1 MTPLRLRS
9 AGSPG
14 PTKSEIMTVTSITRR
29 RAQQIALDR
38 DVLTTRRSIALVLAP
53 MLLLVLVGLG
63 ALLSASSV
71 EALEQFGDSLY
82 YFRRQIMWL
91 GAGLIAFVVAAQVP
105 YRLYQRWAIPILAL
119 SLLGL
124 IAVLLGGIVGG
135 GSRRWLDLGPV
146 TIQPSEFSKFAV
158 IVFLSAV
165 MVRKGDRSADYRHFV
180 GPVVA
185 SVGITGLLLLAQPD
199 LGTAMMISFTALA
212 VLIVSGAPLRYVAG
226 LIAAGALVVLVSVW
240 RFSYQF
246 DRIAAFVDPFA
257 DATGNGY
264 QPVQSMYALGTGGWF
279 GIGLGE
285 SRARWA
291 YLPEAHTDFIFAI
304 IGEEMGLVGAMGVIL
319 LFVTFTVGG
328 IVIAL
333 RAPDLFG
340 RCLAGGGVAWVGG
353 QAIINIGAVSGALP
367 ITGISLPFVSS
378 GGSALIVS
386 LAAAGVLVNIAR
398 AKR

>member
-1 MTPLRLRS
+1 
-9 AGSPG
+9 
-14 PTKSEIMTVTSITRR
+14 MTVTSIARKR
-29 RAQQIALDR
+29 SKQVAAEHDI
-38 DVLTTRRSIALVLAP
+38 VTTRRSMALVLAP
-53 MLLLVLVGLG
+53 VLLLVLVGLG

-71 EALEQFGDSLY
+71 ESLERFGDSLY

-91 GAGLIAFVVAAQVP
+91 GAGLIAFVVSAQVP
-105 YRLYQRWAIPILAL
+105 YRIYQRWAVPILAL
-119 SLLGL
+119 SLIGL
-124 IAVLLGGIVGG
+124 VAVLLGGIVGG
-135 GSRRWLDLGPV
+135 GSRRWLDIGPV

-158 IVFLSAV
+158 IAFLSAV
-165 MVRKGDRSADYRHFV
+165 MVRKGERSQDYRHFV

-185 SVGITGLLLLAQPD
+185 SVGITGLLLLSQPD
-199 LGTAMMISFTALA
+199 LGTAMMISFMALA
-212 VLIVSGAPLRYVAG
+212 VLVVSGAPLRYIAG
-226 LIAAGALVVLVSVW
+226 LVGAGAVVVLVSVW

-319 LFVTFTVGG
+319 LFATFTIGG
-328 IVIAL
+328 IVIAI

-340 RCLAGGGVAWVGG
+340 RCLAVGVVTWIGG

-386 LAAAGVLVNIAR
+386 MAATGVLVNIAR
-398 AKR
+398 EAAKTRAVKTRAGRSRR